1 MEFVSLPP
9 PRPSPTGEGAGLRHI
24 LLTAAVLHMDS
35 YETVAIFA
43 ANEFPPLWGTGT
55 AHPQDEKVR
64 VEAADNSPAGL
75 GFCRVAVQVI
85 VWKKVYFVLDAVA
98 TRFSTPLPA
107 PASQGR
113 ETNCKHAQGITEK
126 ENGHLRGRFAVFP
139 SAEAGGCCGLFVVV
153 VLAVDVAAV
162 ITLEGVAAAAFGCT
176 EDTTPIVG
184 AVGVTI
190 FVSIFDGV
198 E

>member
-1 MEFVSLPP
+1 MFYRGSKQQLGRFRILSGCRASYSLEESLFCFGC
-9 PRPSPTGEGAGLRHI
+9 RR
-24 LLTAAVLHMDS
+24 
-35 YETVAIFA
+35 YAIFY
-43 ANEFPPLWGTGT
+43 PPSR
-55 AHPQDEKVR
+55 PR
-64 VEAADNSPAGL
+64 FAGE
-75 GFCRVAVQVI
+75 
-85 VWKKVYFVLDAVA
+85 
-98 TRFSTPLPA
+98 
-107 PASQGR
+107 R

-153 VLAVDVAAV
+153 VLTVDVAAV

-176 EDTTPIVG
+176 EDTAPIVG
-184 AVGVTI
+184 AVGVTV

>member
-1 MEFVSLPP
+1 MKLLLFLQPMSSLPCGGLEQLIRRMRKSGWRQQTTARQIWDFVGLP
-9 PRPSPTGEGAGLRHI
+9 CKSWFGRKSILFWMPSLRDF
-24 LLTAAVLHMDS
+24 L
-35 YETVAIFA
+35 
-43 ANEFPPLWGTGT
+43 P
-55 AHPQDEKVR
+55 
-64 VEAADNSPAGL
+64 
-75 GFCRVAVQVI
+75 
-85 VWKKVYFVLDAVA
+85 
-98 TRFSTPLPA
+98 PLPA

-139 SAEAGGCCGLFVVV
+139 SAEARGCCGLFVVV

-162 ITLEGVAAAAFGCT
+162 ITLEGVAAAAFAGT
-176 EDTTPIVG
+176 EDTAPIVG
-184 AVGVTI
+184 AVSVAV

>member
-1 MEFVSLPP
+1 MFYRGSKQQLGRFGILPGCRASYSLEGSLFCFGCRRYAIFYPP
-9 PRPSPTGEGAGLRHI
+9 PRS
-24 LLTAAVLHMDS
+24 S
-35 YETVAIFA
+35 
-43 ANEFPPLWGTGT
+43 
-55 AHPQDEKVR
+55 
-64 VEAADNSPAGL
+64 
-75 GFCRVAVQVI
+75 
-85 VWKKVYFVLDAVA
+85 
-98 TRFSTPLPA
+98 

-113 ETNCKHAQGITEK
+113 EPNCKHAQGITEK

-153 VLAVDVAAV
+153 VLTVDVAAV

-176 EDTTPIVG
+176 EDTAPIVG
-184 AVGVTI
+184 AVGVTV